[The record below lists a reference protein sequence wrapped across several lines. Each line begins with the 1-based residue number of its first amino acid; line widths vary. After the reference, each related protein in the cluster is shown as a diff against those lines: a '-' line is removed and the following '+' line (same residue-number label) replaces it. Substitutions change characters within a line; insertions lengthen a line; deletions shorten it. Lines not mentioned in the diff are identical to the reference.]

1 MILASANW
9 LHMSIVWEVPFW
21 NCTFLKGKSYFLYN
35 KFFDAGSYSI
45 RDCWIIPIP
54 ANLLVLRVINKDV
67 QGQAAI
73 SVAVTH

>member
-1 MILASANW
+1 MAPASIKTSSENG
-9 LHMSIVWEVPFW
+9 L
-21 NCTFLKGKSYFLYN
+21 LYRHVFHSAF
-35 KFFDAGSYSI
+35 FFDAGSYSI